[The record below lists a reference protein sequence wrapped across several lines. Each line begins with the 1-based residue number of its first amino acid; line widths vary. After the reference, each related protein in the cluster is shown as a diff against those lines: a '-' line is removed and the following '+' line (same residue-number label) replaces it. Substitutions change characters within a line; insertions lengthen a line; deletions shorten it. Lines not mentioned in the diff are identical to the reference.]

1 MSSALVTGATAGIGW
16 AYARE
21 LAAHGLDLVLVARD
35 AERLESRAREL
46 REAYAVAVEVLPAD
60 LADREQLRTVES
72 RLSDPDRPPVSWLVN
87 NAGFGLATPFGESD
101 VRDQERALDVM
112 VRAVLVLTKAALP
125 GMVERGS
132 GVVVNVSSVA
142 GFLRNGSYSAAKA
155 WVTAFTEGLVP
166 EVRGTGVRVQ
176 ALCPGLT
183 RTEFHARSGE
193 DVSGLPGLAWLTPE
207 EVVCASVRDVAR
219 GRVVCV
225 PGWQYAVFPVLA
237 RVLPR
242 SLLLRMHR

>member
-1 MSSALVTGATAGIGW
+1 MTGATSGIGL

-21 LAAHGLDLVLVARD
+21 LAAHGLGLVLVARD
-35 AERLESRAREL
+35 GTRLESRAREL
-46 REAYAVAVEVLPAD
+46 RDAYAVAVEVLPAD
-60 LADREQLRTVES
+60 LADRDQVRTVES
-72 RLSDPDRPPVSWLVN
+72 RLSDPDAPVTWLVN

-125 GMVERGS
+125 GMAERGT

-142 GFLRNGSYSAAKA
+142 GFLRNGTYSAMKA
-155 WVTAFTEGLVP
+155 WVTAFTEGLLP

-183 RTEFHARSGE
+183 RTEFHARSGDDVSKVPSILWLSAE
-193 DVSGLPGLAWLTPE
+193 DV
-207 EVVCASVRDVAR
+207 VRASVRDIAR
-219 GRVVCV
+219 ARVLCV
-225 PGWQYAVFPVLA
+225 PGWQYAAVPALT
-237 RVLPR
+237 RLLPR
-242 SLLLRMHR
+242 DLLLRMHR